1 MAEFGS
7 ESYNIIPNCAP
18 QSVDLLLHRLS
29 HPLITLLIPT
39 PQSPTVFSSG
49 GRLRAPSNPI
59 SPTSSQSSI
68 SSPPLGIVGS
78 RPHSRAHSHSQ
89 AAFPHLSPPQPD
101 LASAMY
107 DAFEKTVTSLP
118 MPRMSSDSDSDSDYD
133 DSSLGLVLD
142 RSATSSTASMEPSER
157 LEALQRVNADL
168 GKKLIEAERTLQ
180 RKLSDHETELEEMEA
195 RLEEAKSELSAAKRE
210 EKELRNK
217 ERSNQTQIVALESE
231 IAKVQKTLD
240 NSRTMYNSLQKQYQE
255 QLRTCFLDFLSRT
268 C

>member
-1 MAEFGS
+1 
-7 ESYNIIPNCAP
+7 
-18 QSVDLLLHRLS
+18 
-29 HPLITLLIPT
+29 
-39 PQSPTVFSSG
+39 
-49 GRLRAPSNPI
+49 
-59 SPTSSQSSI
+59 
-68 SSPPLGIVGS
+68 
-78 RPHSRAHSHSQ
+78 
-89 AAFPHLSPPQPD
+89 
-101 LASAMY
+101 MY

-118 MPRMSSDSDSDSDYD
+118 MPRMSSDSDSDDSDD

-142 RSATSSTASMEPSER
+142 RSTASSTASMEPLER

-168 GKKLIEAERTLQ
+168 GKKLVEAERTLQ
-180 RKLSDHETELEEMEA
+180 RKLSDHESELEEMEA

-255 QLRTCFLDFLSRT
+255 QLRACFLDLLYPMY
-268 C
+268 